1 MTAPTSLRLRELD
14 PLWVR
19 VRVRLE
25 VRGPGCRG
33 RVPLPELSSSGR
45 LALKSLL
52 GRPLGKTVDL
62 AAVEAG
68 LARLGIGDD
77 LALALSKL
85 GHDVSGEEAR
95 RRANRAERKEVRNTA
110 RGHRM

>member
-1 MTAPTSLRLRELD
+1 
-14 PLWVR
+14 
-19 VRVRLE
+19 LE
-25 VRGPGCRG
+25 ARGPRCRG
-33 RVPLPELSSSGR
+33 RVPLPELSSSGK

-85 GHDVSGEEAR
+85 GHDVSGEGAR
-95 RRANRAERKEVRNTA
+95 RRANRAERKEA
-110 RGHRM
+110 LGKHRFGVTKQEWEAEQDANRY